1 MKDQLDGGRETV
13 ATENQDDGRRETV
26 SVERAGQIVGISRT
40 AAYAA
45 VARGDLPSLRI
56 GRRVVVPRKA
66 LDRLLAGE

>member
-1 MKDQLDGGRETV
+1 VKNQVDDGSDGVATEEREDSGRETV
-13 ATENQDDGRRETV
+13 TV
-26 SVERAGQIVGISRT
+26 EKAGQIVGISRT